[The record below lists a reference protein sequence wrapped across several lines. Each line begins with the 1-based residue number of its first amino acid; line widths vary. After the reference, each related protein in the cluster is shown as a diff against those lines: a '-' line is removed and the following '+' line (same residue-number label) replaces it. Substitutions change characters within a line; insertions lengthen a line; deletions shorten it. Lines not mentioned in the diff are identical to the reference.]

1 MRGNCVGQT
10 PWSARVPLDPLS
22 CRGIKSLEAMHLYLR
37 THYRE
42 VEQVNGKWG
51 VMEILERQ

>member
-1 MRGNCVGQT
+1 M
-10 PWSARVPLDPLS
+10 
-22 CRGIKSLEAMHLYLR
+22 EAMHLYLR

>member
-1 MRGNCVGQT
+1 VVLADIPREGILAAW
-10 PWSARVPLDPLS
+10 PRSDPS
-22 CRGIKSLEAMHLYLR
+22 RIPMEAMHRYLR

-51 VMEILERQ
+51 AMKILERQ